1 MKKMIFMLLLAVLSV
16 AGVSAQNANRSGF
29 FLELGAGGFVIN
41 PPMLKVTTTYKQ
53 TGTSVPSTISGNDVI
68 EYENV
73 LKYSFNVGYR
83 FAKSRHWAVDCRL
96 NCMFSDGMLDEMFVV
111 GIMYG
116 ARYVSPELFRNF
128 SLYGALSVGPMFRL
142 DKIDY
147 VSGDVNIYGGAN
159 FELGC
164 NLSNKLYMGA
174 FLSLYGGVPSPEYN
188 EYYNEYIEDKQY
200 TDEIRING
208 LLGAKL
214 GFRF

>member
-73 LKYSFNVGYR
+73 LKYSFNMGYR
-83 FAKSRHWAVDCRL
+83 FAKSRHWAMDCRL
-96 NCMFSDGMLDEMFVV
+96 NCIFSDGMLDEMFVV
-111 GIMYG
+111 GVMYG
-116 ARYVSPELFRNF
+116 VRYVSPELFRNF

-142 DKIDY
+142 DKKDY
-147 VSGDVNIYGGAN
+147 VHYGNINLYGGAN

-174 FLSLYGGVPSPEYN
+174 FLSLYGGVPSPEYYDY
-188 EYYNEYIEDKQY
+188 EALQY
-200 TDEIRING
+200 TEKIRING